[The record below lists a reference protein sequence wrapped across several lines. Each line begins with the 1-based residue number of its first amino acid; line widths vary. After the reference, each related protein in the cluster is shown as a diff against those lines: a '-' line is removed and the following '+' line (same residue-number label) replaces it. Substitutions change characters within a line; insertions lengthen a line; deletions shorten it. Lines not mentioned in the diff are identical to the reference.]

1 MPLTSSPHSFQ
12 VPGYEEVLVETINL
26 CCAHFE
32 AQTYVVP
39 DEKYQL
45 LKVGR
50 QMEGSG

>member
-1 MPLTSSPHSFQ
+1 M
-12 VPGYEEVLVETINL
+12 VETINL

-45 LKVGR
+45 LKVPASR
-50 QMEGSG
+50 EGNKSFFPIDSNALV